1 MDKQLYDAA
10 ERGDIVEAVNRLL
23 DEGADTEYRDLVSEV
38 VIIYLFIFCLLNG
51 QLYVL
56 IMMLCGFVNV
66 VKLEIDL

>member
-38 VIIYLFIFCLLNG
+38 VIIYLFIYFLLVEWSTLCINYDVVWFC
-51 QLYVL
+51 
-56 IMMLCGFVNV
+56 
-66 VKLEIDL
+66 